1 MKRLLIVVDCILIG
15 TFTYC
20 QGPAIFNSQNVNIN
34 SGSGYV
40 SINDLTFGYGLG
52 STISPYGKQFIG
64 LITIHGYQLNI
75 FGLHIKRSLIAGA
88 GTGVLFYDGSPL
100 IPLFLDLRYSQ
111 SFNKISPY
119 IYEDNGLLLNIG
131 KLLTDTKMFINPGAG
146 INLKISGTLAA
157 SIGAGLF
164 VQMGPNVSRDSFVN
178 LKVGV
183 TYKPG
188 N

>member
-1 MKRLLIVVDCILIG
+1 MKRLLIVLACILTG

-20 QGPAIFNSQNVNIN
+20 QGPAIFNWHNVSIN
-34 SGSGYV
+34 SSSGYV
-40 SINDLTFGYGLG
+40 SINDLTFGHGLG
-52 STISPYGKQFIG
+52 GTYLPYGKQFIG
-64 LITIHGYQLNI
+64 LTTIHGYQLNI
-75 FGLHIKRSLIAGA
+75 FGLHIKRSLIAGV
-88 GTGVLFYDGSPL
+88 GTGVLFYDESPL
-100 IPLFLDLRYSQ
+100 IPLFLDFRYMR

-131 KLLTDTKMFINPGAG
+131 KLISNTKMFINPGAG

-164 VQMGPNVSRDSFVN
+164 VQMGPGVSRDSFVN
-178 LKVGV
+178 LKLGLS
-183 TYKPG
+183 YKPG

>member
-20 QGPAIFNSQNVNIN
+20 QGPAIFNSQNININ

-40 SINDLTFGYGLG
+40 TINDLTFGHGLG
-52 STISPYGKQFIG
+52 GTYSTYGKQFIG
-64 LITIHGYQLNI
+64 LTTIHGYQLNI

-100 IPLFLDLRYSQ
+100 IPLFLDLRYMR
-111 SFNKISPY
+111 SFNKISPF
-119 IYEDNGLLLNIG
+119 IYEDNGLLLNLR
-131 KLLTDTKMFINPGAG
+131 KLISDTKMFINPGVG
-146 INLKISGTLAA
+146 INLKISGALAA

-164 VQMGPNVSRDSFVN
+164 VQMGPDVSRDSFVN
-178 LKVGV
+178 LKVGLS
-183 TYKPG
+183 YKPG
-188 N
+188 D